1 MPNMCDWILR
11 AQCRDMDDAREL
23 ADGIRGLP
31 GQMTGVSHIHYEKE
45 DGGAWCLETDG
56 ECAWNLDE
64 SGMVKAL
71 TGLSCGRTI
80 EVFSD
85 YATKL
90 REDGS
95 VLSDSWQEHLK
106 ISDGNVETHDFADSI
121 PNYGEF
127 SI

>member
-1 MPNMCDWILR
+1 MANMCDWILR
-11 AQCRDMDDAREL
+11 AKCRDMDDAREL

-31 GQMTGVSHIHYEKE
+31 GQMTGISSVHCEKE
-45 DGGAWCLETDG
+45 DDGAWCLETDG

-64 SGMVKAL
+64 SGMKKAL
-71 TGLSCGRTI
+71 ADLSRGRTI
-80 EVFSD
+80 DVFSD

-106 ISDGNVETHDFADSI
+106 VSDGNVEIYDFVDSI

-127 SI
+127 TI